1 MSLFEQN
8 IQSTMNSGK
17 DTAFLGP
24 LEYLVC
30 DQSSYFS
37 QISGSSVSLGVSYD
51 AVSRLEKLIR

>member
-1 MSLFEQN
+1 
-8 IQSTMNSGK
+8 MNSGK